1 MKLVLFRHCQTTYN
15 RSHRFTGT
23 IDVGLTAKGR
33 GQAKQLMRHLR
44 RESPDIIFSSPLHRC
59 MDTADIVRGDRDVA
73 IMAVQDLR
81 ERSYGD
87 LQGTTHAAY
96 KRRYG
101 ADALHNVRRSYD
113 TAPPHGESL
122 KQVEAR
128 VVAWYK
134 GMLKSGYSEVWVCM
148 HGNVLRMLR
157 KHLEGLTVQETL
169 ALEHPYNVVY
179 EYNVKI

>member
-23 IDVGLTAKGR
+23 IDVGLTVKGR
-33 GQAKQLMRHLR
+33 GQAKQLMRHLCK
-44 RESPDIIFSSPLHRC
+44 EVPDIIFSSPLHRC